1 MTEVSTN
8 THAETRDL
16 TTYELVLDPKPTA
29 HFGLGS
35 VAKVG
40 DLALRAGA
48 TSALIV
54 TDPFLASSPLLEKVR
69 SSLLRSGLSVSVFG
83 GVTPN
88 PTTACVDEG
97 SDVAS
102 QAGCDILIA
111 LGGGSAMDTAKGVSL
126 GAVNPERGTALDYAT
141 AFKHD
146 GLPIIAIPTTAGTG
160 SEVNA
165 FGVIT
170 DEKTHRRFYVG
181 HSSALAQAAILDP
194 ELTVGLPPKATA
206 ATGMDALVHATES
219 YLSAR
224 SNPYSDGIALQVVEM
239 VNAHILT
246 AVTHGEDLEA
256 RSQMLLASHLAGV
269 GFSHTGLGLVH
280 GIGHALGGQF
290 NIPHGVALCLVFEQ
304 VMRYNLQ
311 WRPTRV
317 ARLAFALGVGETSL
331 SDEVNAERAITRIAE
346 LVTVVGL
353 AGRLSDFGIA
363 KKHLSSLAQDA
374 IDDSVTANNPE
385 MPSHAH
391 VLSILEI
398 VL

>member
-1 MTEVSTN
+1 MSGAESSG
-8 THAETRDL
+8 APETRAL

-29 HFGLGS
+29 HFGLGA

-40 DLALRAGA
+40 ELARATGA

-54 TDPFLASSPLLEKVR
+54 TDPFLASSPMLERVR
-69 SSLLRSGLSVSVFG
+69 ISLLASGLTVTVFG

-88 PTTACVDEG
+88 PTTVCVDEG
-97 SDVAS
+97 SDVAAL
-102 QAGCDILIA
+102 AGCDILIA

-126 GAVNPERGTALDYAT
+126 GAVNPARGTALDYTT
-141 AFKHD
+141 AFEHD
-146 GLPIIAIPTTAGTG
+146 GIPIIAIPTTAGTG

-181 HSSALAQAAILDP
+181 HASALAKVAILDP

-224 SNPYSDGIALQVVEM
+224 SNPYSDGIALQVVSM
-239 VNAHILT
+239 VNGNILT
-246 AVTHGEDLEA
+246 AVTNGEDLEA
-256 RSQMLLASHLAGV
+256 RSQMLLASHIAGV

-304 VMRYNLQ
+304 VMRFNLR
-311 WRPTRV
+311 WRPARV
-317 ARLAFALGVGETSL
+317 ARLAFALGVGETSA
-331 SDEVNAERAITRIAE
+331 SDAVNAESAITRIAE
-346 LVTVVGL
+346 LVETVGL
-353 AGRLSDFGIA
+353 AANLRDFGITEE
-363 KKHLSSLAQDA
+363 HLSSLAQDA

-385 MPSHAH
+385 LPTHAQ

>member
-1 MTEVSTN
+1 MSGAESSG
-8 THAETRDL
+8 APETRAL

-29 HFGLGS
+29 HFGLGA

-40 DLALRAGA
+40 ELARATGA

-54 TDPFLASSPLLEKVR
+54 TDPFLASSPMLERVR
-69 SSLLRSGLSVSVFG
+69 ISLLASGLTVTVFG

-88 PTTACVDEG
+88 PTTVCVDEG
-97 SDVAS
+97 SDVAAL
-102 QAGCDILIA
+102 AGCDILIA

-126 GAVNPERGTALDYAT
+126 GAVNPARGTALDYTT
-141 AFKHD
+141 AFEHD
-146 GLPIIAIPTTAGTG
+146 GIPIIAIPTTAGTG

-181 HSSALAQAAILDP
+181 HASALAKVAILDP

-224 SNPYSDGIALQVVEM
+224 SNPYSDGIALQVVSM
-239 VNAHILT
+239 VNGNILT
-246 AVTHGEDLEA
+246 AVTNGEDLEA
-256 RSQMLLASHLAGV
+256 RSQMLLASHIAGV

-290 NIPHGVALCLVFEQ
+290 NIPHGVALCLVFEE
-304 VMRYNLQ
+304 VMRFNLR
-311 WRPTRV
+311 WRPARV
-317 ARLAFALGVGETSL
+317 ARLAFALGVGETSA
-331 SDEVNAERAITRIAE
+331 SEAVNAESAITRIAE
-346 LVTVVGL
+346 LVETVGL
-353 AGRLSDFGIA
+353 AANLRDFGITEE
-363 KKHLSSLAQDA
+363 HLSSLAQDA

-385 MPSHAH
+385 LPTHAQ

>member
-1 MTEVSTN
+1 MSTRESLAN
-8 THAETRDL
+8 SETREL
-16 TTYELVLDPKPTA
+16 TTYDLVLDPKPTA

-35 VAKVG
+35 VSKVG
-40 DLALRAGA
+40 ELARQAGA

-69 SSLLRSGLSVSVFG
+69 SSLLDSGLTVTVFG

-97 SDVAS
+97 SDVAAH
-102 QAGCDILIA
+102 AGCDILIA
-111 LGGGSAMDTAKGVSL
+111 FGGGSAMDTAKGVSL
-126 GAVNPERGTALDYAT
+126 GAVNPARGTALDYT
-141 AFKHD
+141 TTFSND
-146 GLPIIAIPTTAGTG
+146 GIPIIAIPTTAGTG

-181 HSSALAQAAILDP
+181 HASALAKAAILDP

-206 ATGMDALVHATES
+206 ATGMDALVHAVES

-224 SNPYSDGIALQVVEM
+224 SNPYSDGIALQVVDM
-239 VNAHILT
+239 VNRNILT
-246 AVTHGEDLEA
+246 AVTNGDDLEA
-256 RSQMLLASHLAGV
+256 RSQMLLASHIAGV

-304 VMRYNLQ
+304 VMRFNLQ
-311 WRPTRV
+311 WRPARV
-317 ARLAFALGVGETSL
+317 ARLAFAFGVGGTSS
-331 SDEVNAERAITRIAE
+331 SDATNAERAISRIAE
-346 LVTVVGL
+346 LVQTVGL
-353 AGRLSDFGIA
+353 AGTLNDFGIERH
-363 KKHLSSLAQDA
+363 HLSSLAQDA
-374 IDDSVTANNPE
+374 IDDSVTTNNPE
-385 MPSHAH
+385 QPTHAQ

>member
-1 MTEVSTN
+1 MSHGPATVSGESR
-8 THAETRDL
+8 AL
-16 TTYELVLDPKPTA
+16 TSYELVLDPKPTA

-40 DLALRAGA
+40 EIAASHGA

-54 TDPFLASSPLLEKVR
+54 TDPFLAASPLLEKVR
-69 SSLLRSGLSVSVFG
+69 SSLLAAGLSVTVFG

-88 PTTACVDEG
+88 PTTVCVDEG
-97 SDVAS
+97 SDVAAA
-102 QAGCDILIA
+102 AGCDILIA

-126 GAVNPERGTALDYAT
+126 GAVNPARGTALDYAT
-141 AFKHD
+141 VFEND
-146 GLPIIAIPTTAGTG
+146 GIPIIAIPTTAGTG

-170 DEKTHRRFYVG
+170 DEKPRRRFYVG
-181 HSSALAQAAILDP
+181 HSSALAKAAILDP

-224 SNPYSDGIALQVVEM
+224 SNPYSDGIALQVVDM
-239 VNAHILT
+239 VNANILT
-246 AVTHGEDLEA
+246 AIRDGENLEA
-256 RSQMLLASHLAGV
+256 RSHMLLASHIAGV

-304 VMRYNLQ
+304 VMRFNLQ
-311 WRPTRV
+311 WRPARV
-317 ARLAFALGVGETSL
+317 ARLAFAFGVGDTSA
-331 SDEVNAERAITRIAE
+331 SDEVNAEHAISRIAE
-346 LVTVVGL
+346 LVEAVGL
-353 AGRLSDFGIA
+353 AGHLRDFGITSE
-363 KKHLSSLAQDA
+363 HLASLAQDA

-385 MPSHAH
+385 QPTHAQ

>member
-1 MTEVSTN
+1 MSARE
-8 THAETRDL
+8 AQADRETRAL
-16 TTYELVLDPKPTA
+16 SSYELVLDPKPTA

-40 DLALRAGA
+40 ELARATGA

-54 TDPFLASSPLLEKVR
+54 TDPFLASSPMLEKVR
-69 SSLLRSGLSVSVFG
+69 SSLEASGLTVTVFG

-97 SDVAS
+97 SDVAAH
-102 QAGCDILIA
+102 AGCDILIA

-126 GAVNPERGTALDYAT
+126 GAVNPARGTALDYTT
-141 AFKHD
+141 AFEHN
-146 GLPIIAIPTTAGTG
+146 GIPIIAIPTTAGTG

-181 HSSALAQAAILDP
+181 HASALAKAAILDP

-224 SNPYSDGIALQVVEM
+224 SNPYSDGIALQVVAM
-239 VNAHILT
+239 VNVNILT
-246 AVTHGEDLEA
+246 AVTRGDDLEA
-256 RSQMLLASHLAGV
+256 RSQMLLASHIAGV

-304 VMRYNLQ
+304 VMRFNLR
-311 WRPTRV
+311 WRPARV
-317 ARLAFALGVGETSL
+317 ARLAFALGVGETSA
-331 SDEVNAERAITRIAE
+331 SDAANAESAIERIAE
-346 LVTVVGL
+346 LVEAVGL
-353 AGRLSDFGIA
+353 AGKLSDFGITHE
-363 KKHLSSLAQDA
+363 HLSSLAQDA
-374 IDDSVTANNPE
+374 IADSVTANNPE
-385 MPSHAH
+385 LPTHAQ